1 MVRSRQQFVWV
12 LAVCVAVVA
21 QATPQ
26 AVCLACDQP
35 CCANRASRGG
45 PTTTQSGVVP
55 AGHCPLCAVAAD
67 LRLAETNERPCRCQ
81 INARNDQPLAPSRGI
96 LPAFA
101 DADSAAP
108 QAAVPPRVPQVL
120 GVSREY
126 VAASLAVPIRPPR
139 ILFGVWR
146 N

>member
-1 MVRSRQQFVWV
+1 M
-12 LAVCVAVVA
+12 AVVA
-21 QATPQ
+21 QAAPQ
-26 AVCLACDQP
+26 AVCRICDKP

-45 PTTTQSGVVP
+45 PTSTQSGVAP
-55 AGHCPLCAVAAD
+55 AGRCPLCPSAAD

-81 INARNDQPLAPSRGI
+81 FNARNDQPLSPSMGI

-101 DADSAAP
+101 DADSAAL
-108 QAAVPPRVPQVL
+108 QAVVPPRVPQVL